1 MGVLVYF
8 FGFGFSYWR
17 IWGRLAFV
25 VMVGRREESGLYFM
39 LEVRGVDVKDR
50 TSFSCVVF
58 ISFVAFL
65 SWVVGGVVF

>member
-1 MGVLVYF
+1 M
-8 FGFGFSYWR
+8 
-17 IWGRLAFV
+17 